1 MMYDFKSEDFLQ
13 SYTFSSLNELIFD
26 ICAETDN
33 LRRYEFIA
41 IYTNV
46 NNLKK
51 IIKELDLDMLADI
64 NKISDKVIMTIAYD
78 GNLIVEKMYEN
89 NNFKNAEATLVYLD
103 DEICKYD
110 KEVLK
115 NLSKNNERILL
126 YKFSNE
132 IPTK

>member
-1 MMYDFKSEDFLQ
+1 MVYDFKSEDYLQ
-13 SYTFSSLNELIFD
+13 SYTFGSINEFIFD
-26 ICAETDN
+26 ICAETEN

-46 NNLKK
+46 NNLKQ
-51 IIKELDLDMLADI
+51 IIEELDIDMLADI
-64 NKISDKVIMTIAYD
+64 NKINDKVIMTIAYD
-78 GNLIVEKMYEN
+78 GSLIIERMYEN
-89 NNFKNAEATLVYLD
+89 NIFKNAEATLVYLD
-103 DEICKYD
+103 DELCKYD
-110 KEVLK
+110 KEVIK